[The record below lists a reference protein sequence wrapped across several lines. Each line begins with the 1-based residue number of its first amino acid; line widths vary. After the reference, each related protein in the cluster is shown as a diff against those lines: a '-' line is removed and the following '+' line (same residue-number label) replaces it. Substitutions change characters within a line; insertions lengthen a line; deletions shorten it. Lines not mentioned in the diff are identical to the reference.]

1 MASENIAKQLS
12 CSWGWLPADPTA
24 DDVFFEEMA
33 AQGQSF
39 FAASGDDGA
48 FDAAI
53 SPFFYPAE
61 DQYVTTVGGTH
72 LTTSGPGGAWISE
85 TVWNSEGAGSGGGIS
100 SDGIPQPSYQT
111 GLATTANG
119 GSPTLRNVPD
129 VAMEADF
136 DNYSCQAHACYG
148 DWAGTS
154 FAAPRWAGFMALVNQ
169 QAVEAGTAPS
179 GGIGFLNPPL
189 YQLAQGA
196 NAGND
201 LHDIVSGNNKTEN
214 QPVWFSAVA
223 GYDLT
228 TGWGSA
234 NGQGLIDDL
243 AGPQVPG
250 FWLTSLQSKLQLPIG
265 GTGTTTIKITDA
277 GGFTGG
283 VNLAVTST
291 LPSGVTASFA
301 SNPATASDVLT
312 FSADSSVVQQDLPVT
327 VTGTSGSLTQSTNL
341 TLSIHTPT
349 FALVP
354 SSNGF
359 TLNPGNAVTAT
370 ITVVPE
376 YGFTGSV
383 NLSIAGLPSGV
394 TASFSPTSTT
404 GTSTIDPDCERLS
417 GGRYE
422 YADDYRYLWQYY
434 SDDNTQARGHRST
447 IRAVRRFF
455 RYRRTGQFRVNV
467 CRSVSR
473 KWLLRQ
479 CDTRGN
485 EPARRSYGNVFDEPY
500 DEYIH
505 ADLHRQQYDAY
516 GAEHSDDYGNIRSVD
531 RLDFDHPERDGAH
544 ICVVIRRQ
552 CYRGAGWLRFVVR
565 LCDG

>member
-1 MASENIAKQLS
+1 
-12 CSWGWLPADPTA
+12 
-24 DDVFFEEMA
+24 
-33 AQGQSF
+33 
-39 FAASGDDGA
+39 
-48 FDAAI
+48 
-53 SPFFYPAE
+53 
-61 DQYVTTVGGTH
+61 
-72 LTTSGPGGAWISE
+72 
-85 TVWNSEGAGSGGGIS
+85 
-100 SDGIPQPSYQT
+100 
-111 GLATTANG
+111 
-119 GSPTLRNVPD
+119 
-129 VAMEADF
+129 MEADF

-189 YQLAQGA
+189 YLLVQGA

-214 QPVWFSAVA
+214 QPLWFSAVA

-265 GTGTTTIKITDA
+265 STGTTTIKITDA

-312 FSADSSVVQQDLPVT
+312 FSADSSVVQQDLPIT

-359 TLNPGNAVTAT
+359 TLNPGKSVTAT

-394 TASFSPTSTT
+394 TASFP
-404 GTSTIDPDCERLS
+404 RLQ
-417 GGRYE
+417 
-422 YADDYRYLWQYY
+422 LL
-434 SDDNTQARGHRST
+434 AR
-447 IRAVRRFF
+447 
-455 RYRRTGQFRVNV
+455 
-467 CRSVSR
+467 
-473 KWLLRQ
+473 
-479 CDTRGN
+479 
-485 EPARRSYGNVFDEPY
+485 AR
-500 DEYIH
+500 
-505 ADLHRQQYDAY
+505 
-516 GAEHSDDYGNIRSVD
+516 
-531 RLDFDHPERDGAH
+531 
-544 ICVVIRRQ
+544 
-552 CYRGAGWLRFVVR
+552 
-565 LCDG
+565 